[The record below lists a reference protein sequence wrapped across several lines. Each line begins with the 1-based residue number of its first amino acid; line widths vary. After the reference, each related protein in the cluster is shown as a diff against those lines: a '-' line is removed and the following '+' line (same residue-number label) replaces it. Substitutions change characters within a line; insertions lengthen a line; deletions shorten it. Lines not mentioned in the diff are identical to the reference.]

1 MRFEQYEAA
10 QALTECKNANS
21 PGPVPFTEPA
31 YLLPDE
37 HTIAQCMEAKEFTL
51 ATDSFQVP
59 ARAIGEAQLYLL
71 Q

>member
-21 PGPVPFTEPA
+21 PDSVPFTEPA
-31 YLLPDE
+31 YLLPDARHRSVE
-37 HTIAQCMEAKEFTL
+37 EAKGFTL
-51 ATDSFQVP
+51 VTDGSQVP